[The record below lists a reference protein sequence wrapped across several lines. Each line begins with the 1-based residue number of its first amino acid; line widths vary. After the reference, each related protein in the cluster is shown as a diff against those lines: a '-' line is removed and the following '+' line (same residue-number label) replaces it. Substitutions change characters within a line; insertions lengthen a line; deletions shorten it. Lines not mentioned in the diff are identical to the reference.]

1 VKMAKE
7 FNEENI
13 SEDFDED
20 GLDDLELD
28 ED

>member
-1 VKMAKE
+1 MAKE